1 MPGSLEALAIIL
13 VIGFF
18 GVLLAVLRNILPSVK
33 TFVDTMVEAVKS
45 LKKFKKKQP
54 VEL

>member
-1 MPGSLEALAIIL
+1 MGLESLLIIL
-13 VIGFF
+13 VVMFF
-18 GVLLAVLRNILPSVK
+18 GILLAVFRNSFPAIK
-33 TFVDTMVEAVKS
+33 YFVDTMVEAVKD